1 MRKTSVYLLCF
12 LSGSV
17 LYPLI
22 EVIAR
27 GHTHFSMSILGG
39 ICLCAIYFVHDS
51 LGSGKILLKAALSS
65 ILITELEFICGIIV
79 NRYYNLAVWDYSDR
93 AFNLAGQICPLFSF
107 FWFLLSL
114 IPLFLL
120 SFQKQSKQS
129 KLHSK

>member
-1 MRKTSVYLLCF
+1 MKKTSIYLLCY

-22 EVIAR
+22 EIIAR
-27 GHTHFSMSILGG
+27 GYTHFSMSILGG

-79 NRYYNLAVWDYSDR
+79 NRYYNLSVWDYSDR

-114 IPLFLL
+114 IAHALL
-120 SFQKQSKQS
+120 SFEKADSK
-129 KLHSK
+129 KTI